1 MLFDID
7 HIDPTSGHLVS
18 GLSVPNNLRE
28 RDKRLNIQ
36 KSNRFLP
43 WRYSSYEMGCI
54 PVDPGDLCLFLDP
67 DSNKWV
73 LEEFLGDWWFEKT
86 RSLCG
91 SSLSGT
97 DRLRTRT
104 GIFDKTD
111 PRNIEGNSRGG
122 KVGGL
127 KGGKTTKEKGV
138 GIFNGSD
145 PRVSRGRSE
154 GGRKGIR
161 RLYVSL
167 IDGYISNSQNV
178 SRTMR
183 LRGQD
188 PVLRA
193 PLDSVPPSALI
204 WT

>member
-1 MLFDID
+1 MHFEID
-7 HIDPTSGHLVS
+7 HIDPTLGFHVS
-18 GLSVPNNLRE
+18 GLSVPQNLVERE
-28 RDKRLNIQ
+28 GNFNSK

-43 WRYSSYEMGCI
+43 WRDSLDELGGI
-54 PVDPGDLCLFLDP
+54 PVNPGDLCLFLDP
-67 DSNKWV
+67 DSNEWV

-97 DRLRTRT
+97 ERLRTRT

-111 PRNIEGNSRGG
+111 PRNIEGNFRGG
-122 KVGGL
+122 KKGGL
-127 KGGKTTKEKGV
+127 RGGKTTKERGV
-138 GIFNGSD
+138 GIFDDSD

>member
-1 MLFDID
+1 MHFEID
-7 HIDPTSGHLVS
+7 HIDPTRGFHVS
-18 GLSVPNNLRE
+18 GLSVPQNLVERE
-28 RDKRLNIQ
+28 GNFNSK

-43 WRYSSYEMGCI
+43 WRDSLDELGGI
-54 PVDPGDLCLFLDP
+54 PVNPGDLCLFLDP
-67 DSNKWV
+67 DSNEWV

-97 DRLRTRT
+97 ERLRTRT

-111 PRNIEGNSRGG
+111 PRNIEGNFRGG
-122 KVGGL
+122 KKGGL
-127 KGGKTTKEKGV
+127 RGGKTTKERGV
-138 GIFNGSD
+138 GIFDDSD